1 VAAEAAWNRAE
12 RKISIESCGQNLAVV
27 DAVTQLP
34 WVRNCCAVVVAVV
47 VVVVDSWMMMM
58 MMMMMMVVVIPA
70 AEAARPQWPNRAI
83 PSCDGD
89 KRHHCNFRAASIG
102 CTRISLERRSVARVS
117 RVFVDA
123 VAVPCWNTAV
133 VVLLLGRLSAF
144 CEEMVATVHVVV
156 VVAVTMAVP
165 MVDWVAKLS

>member
-47 VVVVDSWMMMM
+47 AVDSWM

-70 AEAARPQWPNRAI
+70 AAAARPQWPNRAI

-156 VVAVTMAVP
+156 VAVTMAVP